1 MSGASVTDTYDALVV
16 GAGHNGLVTAIRL
29 ADAGWKVLVLEQ
41 AQRPGGAIWSGELT
55 LPGFVHDGHSTN
67 HNLFLASP
75 FFAEHADELAR
86 DGLQYAV
93 SATPYANAYPDGR
106 ALRAHQDV
114 ERTVAGLDPA
124 DRPGWR
130 ALDALFERISPAL
143 FALHGAPAPS
153 LRAPGPGLA
162 LARSLA
168 RQRADLPDV
177 ARLLVSSARELA
189 DEHLATPEARA
200 ALACWGMHL
209 DFGPDVAGGALFA
222 FLESFAD
229 QRMGMAITRGGASRM
244 VDALVAMLRARGG
257 ELRSATAVTA
267 IATSG
272 GRATHVVL
280 ADGERIAARRA
291 IVASTTPAALARLV
305 GPSAPQP
312 LRDQARRFR
321 HGPGT
326 LMLHLALDGP
336 IPWAAGDDLAS
347 FAYVHVGPY
356 VDDLAATY
364 ADAVAGRLPTDPL
377 LVVGQTSAVDPSRAP
392 AGKHVAWIQVR
403 AVPGRPIA
411 DAAGTIAVG
420 DGDWAALAEPY
431 AERVLD
437 KLERYA
443 PGVRSRVLGQ
453 AVLTPADL
461 ERHDPNLVGGDSIG
475 GSMHLSQSLPFR
487 PRPRTAVDGL
497 WLTGTSTW
505 PGPGITALPGDHTA
519 TAVLAA
525 ARGRRGPWSR

>member
-1 MSGASVTDTYDALVV
+1 MTDSYDALVV
-16 GAGHNGLVTAIRL
+16 GAGHNGLITAIRL

-41 AQRPGGAIWSGELT
+41 APVAGGAVWSDELTRPGFI
-55 LPGFVHDGHSTN
+55 HDGHSTN

-75 FFAEHADELAR
+75 FYGEHREELTR
-86 DGLQYAV
+86 NGLEYAV
-93 SATPYANAYPDGR
+93 SATPYANVFPGGG

-114 ERTVAGLDPA
+114 DRTIAGLDPA
-124 DRPGWR
+124 DQPGWR
-130 ALDALFERISPAL
+130 GLDGLFERISPAL
-143 FALHGAPAPS
+143 FAIHGAPAPS
-153 LRAPGPGLA
+153 LRAPGAGLGLA
-162 LARSLA
+162 RALAG
-168 RQRADLPDV
+168 QRRDQPHV
-177 ARLLVSSARELA
+177 ARLLVSSARELT
-189 DEHLATPEARA
+189 DEHLVTPEAKA

-257 ELRSATAVTA
+257 ELRTGATVTGIGVA
-267 IATSG
+267 Q

-291 IVASTTPAALARLV
+291 VVASTTPAALTRMLAAE
-305 GPSAPQP
+305 APAP
-312 LRDQARRFR
+312 LREQARRFR

-336 IPWAAGDDLAS
+336 IPWAAGDDLAG

-364 ADAVAGRLPTDPL
+364 AAAVAGRLPVEPL
-377 LVVGQTSAVDPSRAP
+377 LVVGQTSAVDPTRAP
-392 AGKHVAWIQVR
+392 DGQHVAWVQVR
-403 AVPGRPIA
+403 AVPGRPVA
-411 DAAGTIAVG
+411 DDAGELDVG
-420 DGDWAALAEPY
+420 SGDWEALADPY
-431 AERVLD
+431 ADRVLD

-443 PGVRSRVLGQ
+443 PGLRSRILDR

-461 ERHDPNLVGGDSIG
+461 EHRDPNLVGGDSIG
-475 GSMHLSQSLPFR
+475 GSMHLSQSVLFR
-487 PRPRTAVDGL
+487 PRPRTAVDAL
-497 WLTGTSTW
+497 WLTGTSIW

-519 TAVLAA
+519 AAVLAA
-525 ARGRRGPWSR
+525 ARGRRAPWSR